1 MSDLSFNE
9 IEVPSWIRGYHAY
22 KDYWQIKIGEVL
34 DIRHEPQNE
43 QDKNAIAVI
52 KDGEVV
58 GHIPKGLAS
67 TKQGTAIVKH
77 FLTKTGCKAE
87 VKVVGNAVNRGGGY
101 GMEVPCIYKFQG
113 QNIYIELL
121 RKLLDMYNNLSVRYE
136 TRKRH
141 AEQEEN
147 KKSTKAKR
155 R

>member
-67 TKQGTAIVKH
+67 TKQGAAIVKH
-77 FLTKTGCKAE
+77 FLTKAGSKAE

-101 GMEVPCIYKFQG
+101 GP
-113 QNIYIELL
+113 
-121 RKLLDMYNNLSVRYE
+121 VRL
-136 TRKRH
+136 
-141 AEQEEN
+141 
-147 KKSTKAKR
+147 
-155 R
+155 